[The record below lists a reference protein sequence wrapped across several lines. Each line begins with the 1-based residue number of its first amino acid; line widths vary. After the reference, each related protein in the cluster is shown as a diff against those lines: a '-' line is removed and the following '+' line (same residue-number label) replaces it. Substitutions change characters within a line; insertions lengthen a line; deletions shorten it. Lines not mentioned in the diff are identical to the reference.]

1 MRKAENT
8 WKMERAKSEW
18 MKFIDISFLDDDLKS
33 EYKKLLDERF
43 GRLG

>member
-1 MRKAENT
+1 
-8 WKMERAKSEW
+8 MERAKPEW
-18 MKFIDISFLDDDLKS
+18 MKFINISFLDGDLKL